1 MEQKWIASWTA
12 ATESWFDFRRT
23 GYPNLTP
30 GPASP
35 EPVLP
40 VRFIY
45 SDNESLLNAA
55 NTQKAIAN
63 LEVTPYSGLRGS
75 NSQWSKPW
83 IVEGTNKPW

>member
-1 MEQKWIASWTA
+1 
-12 ATESWFDFRRT
+12 
-23 GYPNLTP
+23 
-30 GPASP
+30 
-35 EPVLP
+35 VLP

-45 SDNESLLNAA
+45 SDNESLLNAT
-55 NTQKAIAN
+55 NTQKAIAE